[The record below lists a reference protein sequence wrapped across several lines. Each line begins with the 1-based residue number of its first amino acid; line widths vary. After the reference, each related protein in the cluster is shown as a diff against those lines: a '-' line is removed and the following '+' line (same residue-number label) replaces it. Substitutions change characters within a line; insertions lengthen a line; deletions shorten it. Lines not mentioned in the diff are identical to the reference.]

1 MTADRDFQ
9 GGFFLK
15 VEQQQDVLTVIIY
28 WGLRCCGRMTHM
40 SYTSFDS

>member
-15 VEQQQDVLTVIIY
+15 VEQQQDVLTVIFL
-28 WGLRCCGRMTHM
+28 GLRCCGRMTHM
-40 SYTSFDS
+40 SYTSFVS